1 MLDGC
6 LLFTPLYLS
15 SPSLWP
21 AVVFSQF
28 ECLERKGE
36 ELKMMWLI
44 TSNCEDMCGR
54 MVYCFLRWPWQHDGF
69 WSQRWLLPWERTDI
83 YTWIYKNKQTDKQ
96 TGTTKRG
103 KKQNEV
109 KNYHFLKG
117 SMTLVESQEHAA
129 EVCWGAKLRYV
140 VKIWG
145 MYGFSKLKRSHQMK
159 ISGSDCQTNRR
170 KEHKVTWFWGYK

>member
-1 MLDGC
+1 MDASSS
-6 LLFTPLYLS
+6 LLYISVLHLCD
-15 SPSLWP
+15 

-44 TSNCEDMCGR
+44 TANCEDFCGR
-54 MVYCFLRWPWQHDGF
+54 MVYSFLRWPWQHDGF
-69 WSQRWLLPWERTDI
+69 WWHRWLLPWERTDI
-83 YTWIYKNKQTDKQ
+83 YIYEYIKTNKQTNKQ
-96 TGTTKRG
+96 EQ
-103 KKQNEV
+103 QNKV

-170 KEHKVTWFWGYK
+170 KELKVTWFWGYK